1 MLAMNESTKCPEMN
15 RNSPMITPMTV
26 MPPNLPRRAASS
38 MYTQPEMRAAMAGR
52 KMEPKPP
59 VNRVLTSVAMHT
71 ITQYRASNTPMVM
84 RSETSSLPD
93 LAGLLGWSEVSA
105 GVFGAVTMFPVSYA
119 LTIFLSPI

>member
-1 MLAMNESTKCPEMN
+1 
-15 RNSPMITPMTV
+15 MITPMTV
-26 MPPNLPRRAASS
+26 MPPNLPSRAASS

-52 KMEPKPP
+52 KTEPKPP

-71 ITQYRASNTPMVM
+71 ITKYRAANMPMVM

-105 GVFGAVTMFPVSYA
+105 GVFGAVTMFSVLYDRQ
-119 LTIFLSPI
+119 IVLSPIQR